1 MEVSTITQT
10 SSASKEIRSLKA
22 DESGWLS
29 TIPETFRSI
38 ELKNCIELPES
49 LRKFGWEYL
58 TQLPLKSLYFFGQ
71 WGSGKTTFAFA
82 LIREI
87 MRHSS
92 GYFWPRYFTA
102 RELDNRLLNSLKME
116 GGDEEYL
123 RDLADMDLIFI
134 DDLDKISPTPR
145 FKSQFFEI
153 INRRLLASKPTF
165 VTSNLSP
172 QKLSDVIDG
181 AVISRMND
189 ETKWD
194 ILEFPSKDL
203 RRLNVK
209 RF

>member
-1 MEVSTITQT
+1 MAASTTTQT
-10 SSASKEIRSLKA
+10 SSDSREIRSLKA
-22 DESGWLS
+22 NESGWLS
-29 TIPETFRSI
+29 TIPEHYRSI
-38 ELKNCIELPES
+38 ELKECRELPEP
-49 LRKFGWEYL
+49 LLNFGWNYL
-58 TQLPLKSLYFFGQ
+58 SQIPLKSLYFYGQ

-87 MRHSS
+87 MRNAR

-123 RDLADMDLIFI
+123 RDLASMDLIFI

-153 INRRLLASKPTF
+153 INRRLLSSRPTF

-172 QKLSDVIDG
+172 QNLSDVIDG
-181 AVISRMND
+181 AVISRMGD
-189 ETKWD
+189 VTKWSV
-194 ILEFPSKDL
+194 IEFPAKDL
-203 RRLNVK
+203 RRLTALK
-209 RF
+209 F